1 MPIICLNNA
10 DKLAIKSLYVHT
22 KHTQA
27 SLGIMYG
34 VATSTINKV
43 LQEYGLTTQY
53 KKEQPQNEDSQILA
67 LLKAEGINLET
78 LTDILS
84 LWNPKM
90 FEVTVRHNVTKEPA

>member
-1 MPIICLNNA
+1 MPIICLNDA

-34 VATSTINKV
+34 VAASTINKV
-43 LQEYGLTTQY
+43 LQEYGLTAQY
-53 KKEQPQNEDSQILA
+53 KKEQSQNEDRQILA
-67 LLKAEGINLET
+67 LLKAEGIDLET

-90 FEVTVRHNVTKEPA
+90 LEAAPKNKETA